1 MAVVIPQLVSLI
13 FFKSCSFKMGPV
25 ALRTKFGLKWFDL
38 NKILIIQIDDYST
51 WGLESS
57 LAIRSTATDNTVE
70 DDVPIDKA
78 N

>member
-1 MAVVIPQLVSLI
+1 
-13 FFKSCSFKMGPV
+13 MGPV
-25 ALRTKFGLKWFDL
+25 ALRTKFVLKWFDL

-70 DDVPIDKA
+70 NTASIDQA